1 MDSKPT
7 IPGMI
12 SVIIPVYNVEKYLRQ
27 CLDSVLTQT
36 FCNLEVIA
44 VDDGSTDSSGIIC
57 DDYQQKDNRVKVVHK
72 PNGGLSSARNS
83 GLDIAR
89 GEWIFFLDSD
99 DYIVPECLERLH
111 ITATDSGADIVTAA
125 STHNENSLGNGRGV
139 SILDSKIAI
148 WRTLHQTHRMLNMAC
163 AKLYR
168 RNIFDTERFTEGRW
182 YEDLDAFYR
191 FFDRA
196 RSIAVVNK
204 VMYFYRLHSNSFLG
218 HWTPQRLQ
226 VLDIMQRMRE
236 WMASRMPEMESAID
250 DREFSAACNMFL
262 LMTRECP
269 DNPAMDRCWE
279 LIRKHRP
286 KVLFGKGVRAK
297 NRIGALVSY
306 LGRKFFTLLA

>member
-1 MDSKPT
+1 M
-7 IPGMI
+7 PGMI
-12 SVIIPVYNVEKYLRQ
+12 SVIIPVYNVEKFLRQ

-44 VDDGSTDSSGIIC
+44 VDDGSTDSSGNIC
-57 DDYQQKDNRVKVVHK
+57 DEYLQKDNRVRVIHK
-72 PNGGLSSARNS
+72 PNGGLASARNS

-99 DYIVPECLERLH
+99 DYIVPDCLECLYV
-111 ITATDSGADIVTAA
+111 TATDSGADIVTAA
-125 STHNENSLGNGRGV
+125 STHSENSLGKGSDV
-139 SILDSKIAI
+139 CVLDSKTAI

-196 RSIAVVNK
+196 RTIAVVSK

-226 VLDIMQRMRE
+226 VLDVMQRMRE
-236 WMASRMPEMESAID
+236 WMDSRMPEMGPAID

-262 LMTRECP
+262 LMSRECP
-269 DNPAMDRCWE
+269 DNPAMARCWK
-279 LIRKHRP
+279 LIRKHRA

-306 LGRKFFTLLA
+306 LGRRFFSFLS